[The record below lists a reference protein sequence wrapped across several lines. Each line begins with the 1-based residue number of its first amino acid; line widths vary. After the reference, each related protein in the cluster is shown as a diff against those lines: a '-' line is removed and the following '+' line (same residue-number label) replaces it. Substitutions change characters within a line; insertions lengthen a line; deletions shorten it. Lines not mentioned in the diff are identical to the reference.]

1 MIDLKNVAKVRRNLG
16 QGSINI
22 DLGIVTIKKNMKV
35 K

>member
-22 DLGIVTIKKNMKV
+22 DLGIVTIQKKHER
-35 K
+35 